1 MFSKLSSS
9 ATVQAVLRGRRL
21 LFGCVLRALRGLR
34 CDVTRRL
41 LSLLSSVLHT
51 DVQRLPTKPPG

>member
-1 MFSKLSSS
+1 M
-9 ATVQAVLRGRRL
+9 LRGRRL
-21 LFGCVLRALRGLR
+21 LLGCVLRGLRGLR
-34 CDVTRRL
+34 RDVTRRL